1 MPLYRKMPASP
12 VSSAVS
18 AVIAPTVSGS
28 SGDGSFQANYS
39 TTLAASGSR
48 FLTQLTTSNRLQ
60 SLDFNGARH
69 NLGLITAIANN
80 GSLTFSNF
88 RMSANTI
95 TGIIPLDAS
104 SPSTGTTFIT
114 QKGNT
119 AFTIP
124 DGSYYI
130 IASTGPLGP
139 YSMTLGDS
147 DYTLSFEYDS
157 SYLTWATNFS
167 SPAEISGGISLVSSS
182 QIPSGTVFYLPD
194 KILRIA

>member
-12 VSSAVS
+12 VSVAVS
-18 AVIAPTVSGS
+18 ALITPSVTGTL
-28 SGDGSFQANYS
+28 FQAFFT
-39 TTLAASGSR
+39 TTLTGTGSR

-60 SLDFNGARH
+60 AVAYNGDRN

-88 RMSANTI
+88 RASSDSI
-95 TGIIPLDAS
+95 TAIIPLDAS
-104 SPSTGTTFIT
+104 SPSTGNTFIT

-124 DGSYYI
+124 SGSYYI
-130 IASTGPLGP
+130 MTSTGPLGP
-139 YSMTLGDS
+139 YSMTPSDS
-147 DYTLSFEYDS
+147 NYTLGFAYDS

-167 SPAEISGGISLVSSS
+167 SPTEILGGISLVSSS
-182 QIPSGTVFYLPD
+182 QIPSGTVFYLQD